1 MSSIFQISNRQ
12 QLLRETK
19 DYLLIALGMIMYAVG
34 WTVFLLPNNLP
45 SGAVPGIASVV
56 YWATG
61 FPVQYTYLLI
71 NFALLLLA
79 LKILGLKFCLKT
91 IFAVGVLTFATPV
104 FQHFIKDS
112 LINDQPFMA
121 CVLGASFCGG
131 GIGVAFSANGSTGG
145 TDIIALVIA
154 KYRDKSPGKVFM
166 YCDLIII
173 GSIIFLPGK
182 GLQDVVYGYIQMV
195 SFSFMLD
202 FILTGTKQ
210 SVQILVFSEKY
221 EDVADMLINDMNRGV
236 TAINSVGWYSRKES
250 KLLIVVARKYQL
262 SAITSAIREV
272 DGKAFISVSSAMSV
286 YGEGFEQVKSKHKK
300 DRKSISLRNF
310 ISE

>member
-1 MSSIFQISNRQ
+1 MNSVLPITKRQ

-45 SGAVPGIASVV
+45 SGAVPGIASIV

-104 FQHFIKDS
+104 LQHFITGS
-112 LINDQPFMA
+112 LISDQPFMA

-145 TDIIALVIA
+145 TDIIAAIIN
-154 KYRDKSPGKVFM
+154 KYRDITLGKVILI
-166 YCDLIII
+166 CDVIII
-173 GSIIFLPGK
+173 SSSYFVLHDWEK
-182 GLQDVVYGYIQMV
+182 VVYGYVVLFIS
-195 SFSFMLD
+195 SFVLD
-202 FILTGTKQ
+202 QVVNSARQ
-210 SVQILVFSEKY
+210 SVQFFIISQKY
-221 EDVADMLINDMNRGV
+221 EEIGKRINKDLHRGV
-236 TAINSVGWYSRKES
+236 TFIDGIGCYTNNNVKMMFVLAKKRES
-250 KLLIVVARKYQL
+250 NTIFRLIKD
-262 SAITSAIREV
+262 I
-272 DGKAFISVSSAMSV
+272 DPKAFVSQSAV
-286 YGEGFEQVKSKHKK
+286 IGVFGEGFDKIKVK
-300 DRKSISLRNF
+300 
-310 ISE
+310 

>member
-1 MSSIFQISNRQ
+1 MSSVLSITNRQ
-12 QLLRETK
+12 QLFREMK

-104 FQHFIKDS
+104 LQHFIKGS

-145 TDIIALVIA
+145 TDIIAAIIN
-154 KYRDKSPGKVFM
+154 KYRDITLGRVILI
-166 YCDLIII
+166 CDVIII
-173 GSIIFLPGK
+173 SSSYLVLHDWEK
-182 GLQDVVYGYIQMV
+182 VVYGYVVLFIS
-195 SFSFMLD
+195 SFVLD
-202 FILTGTKQ
+202 QVVNSVRQ
-210 SVQILVFSEKY
+210 SVQFFIISQKY
-221 EDVADMLINDMNRGV
+221 EEIGKRINKDLHRGV
-236 TAINSVGWYSRKES
+236 TFIDGVGCYTHNNVKMMFVLAKKRES
-250 KLLIVVARKYQL
+250 NTIFRLIKDIDPNAFVSQ
-262 SAITSAIREV
+262 SAVIGV
-272 DGKAFISVSSAMSV
+272 F
-286 YGEGFEQVKSKHKK
+286 GEGFDKIKIK
-300 DRKSISLRNF
+300 
-310 ISE
+310 

>member
-1 MSSIFQISNRQ
+1 MSSVLPITKRQ

-19 DYLLIALGMIMYAVG
+19 DYLLIALGMMMYAVG

-91 IFAVGVLTFATPV
+91 IFAVGVLTFSTPV
-104 FQHFIKDS
+104 FQHFVKGS

-145 TDIIALVIA
+145 TDIIAAIIN
-154 KYRDKSPGKVFM
+154 KYRDITLGRVILI
-166 YCDLIII
+166 CDVIII
-173 GSIIFLPGK
+173 SSSYLVLHDWEK
-182 GLQDVVYGYIQMV
+182 VVYGYVVLFIS
-195 SFSFMLD
+195 SFVLD
-202 FILTGTKQ
+202 QVVNSARQ
-210 SVQILVFSEKY
+210 SVQFFIISQKY
-221 EDVADMLINDMNRGV
+221 EEIGKRINKDLHRGV
-236 TAINSVGWYSRKES
+236 TFIDGVGCYTHNNVKMMFVLAKKRES
-250 KLLIVVARKYQL
+250 NTIFRLIKDIDPNAFVSQ
-262 SAITSAIREV
+262 SAVIGV
-272 DGKAFISVSSAMSV
+272 F
-286 YGEGFEQVKSKHKK
+286 GEGFDKIKVK
-300 DRKSISLRNF
+300 
-310 ISE
+310 

>member
-1 MSSIFQISNRQ
+1 MSSVLPITNRQ

-61 FPVQYTYLLI
+61 FPVQYTYLII

-104 FQHFIKDS
+104 LQHFITGS
-112 LINDQPFMA
+112 LISDQPFMA

-145 TDIIALVIA
+145 TDIIAAIIN
-154 KYRDKSPGKVFM
+154 KYRDITLGRVILI
-166 YCDLIII
+166 CDVIII
-173 GSIIFLPGK
+173 SSSYFVLHDWEK
-182 GLQDVVYGYIQMV
+182 VVYGYVVLFIS
-195 SFSFMLD
+195 SFVLD
-202 FILTGTKQ
+202 QVVNSARQ
-210 SVQILVFSEKY
+210 SVQFFIISRKY
-221 EDVADMLINDMNRGV
+221 DEIGKRINKDLHRGV
-236 TAINSVGWYSRKES
+236 TFIDGVGCYTNNNVKMMFVLAKKRES
-250 KLLIVVARKYQL
+250 NTIFRLIKDIDPNAFVSQ
-262 SAITSAIREV
+262 SAVIGV
-272 DGKAFISVSSAMSV
+272 F
-286 YGEGFEQVKSKHKK
+286 GEGFDKIKVK
-300 DRKSISLRNF
+300 
-310 ISE
+310 